1 VFYLLSSYDND
12 RVKKRFE
19 LSDKLLS
26 GRWPSPERVE
36 AQGATEIQQLLWTV
50 SLGDF
55 VTLYTAF
62 LNGVSPIDIGDKDI
76 IERFK
81 KELNS

>member
-1 VFYLLSSYDND
+1 
-12 RVKKRFE
+12 

-26 GRWPSPERVE
+26 GRWPAPLKVE
-36 AQGATEIQQLLWTV
+36 TQGETPLHQLLWSV
-50 SLGDF
+50 ALGDF
-55 VTLYTAF
+55 VSLYTAF
-62 LNGVSPIDIGDKDI
+62 LNGVSPIEIGDKDI